1 MWLSYAQPALHSS
14 QSVVIRINPDST
26 SEDLAMFARAI
37 DELDSTC
44 DDDDDQHE
52 EPFPCFGV
60 GRSVDDPCLVSA
72 RQIEEPAEQCLKYV
86 DALEKKVARA
96 LESKRNRELSAVHD
110 SESSFWCS
118 SESLSSPSRS
128 SVGSHSSHDDWASDG
143 SPVSAHVASGLFSTM
158 MCSHLE
164 GLLEDHHR
172 EMDLIEASSLPGAK
186 SPRES
191 SRGWTREGVHACEAD
206 CEGVHDGEAD
216 RDVEVTS

>member
-96 LESKRNRELSAVHD
+96 LESKRNRELS
-110 SESSFWCS
+110 
-118 SESLSSPSRS
+118 
-128 SVGSHSSHDDWASDG
+128 
-143 SPVSAHVASGLFSTM
+143 
-158 MCSHLE
+158 
-164 GLLEDHHR
+164 
-172 EMDLIEASSLPGAK
+172 
-186 SPRES
+186 
-191 SRGWTREGVHACEAD
+191 
-206 CEGVHDGEAD
+206 
-216 RDVEVTS
+216 